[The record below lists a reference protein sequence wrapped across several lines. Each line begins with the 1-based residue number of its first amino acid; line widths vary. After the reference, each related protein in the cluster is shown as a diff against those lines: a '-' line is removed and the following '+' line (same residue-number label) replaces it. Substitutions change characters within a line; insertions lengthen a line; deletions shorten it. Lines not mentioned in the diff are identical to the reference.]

1 MNTNNHGGRRPGAG
15 RKPSQ
20 IVRVAVSL
28 YLSPE
33 GADKFRKLRQL
44 GVAVHEILEA
54 RIEGLYHDNFKE
66 ETK

>member
-1 MNTNNHGGRRPGAG
+1 MNTNNHGGRRLGAG

-20 IVRVAVSL
+20 ILRVAVSL
-28 YLSPE
+28 YLSPD

-44 GVAVHEILEA
+44 GIPVHELLEA

>member
-1 MNTNNHGGRRPGAG
+1 MNTNNHGGSRPGAG

-20 IVRVAVSL
+20 ILRVAVSL

-54 RIEGLYHDNFKE
+54 RIDGLYQDNLENGK
-66 ETK
+66 

>member
-1 MNTNNHGGRRPGAG
+1 MNMNNHGGRRPGAG
-15 RKPSQ
+15 RKASAKE
-20 IVRVAVSL
+20 RACVSL

-54 RIEGLYHDNFKE
+54 RVEGLYYDNFKE

>member
-20 IVRVAVSL
+20 ILRVAVSL

-54 RIEGLYHDNFKE
+54 RIDGLYQDNLEKG
-66 ETK
+66 K

>member
-28 YLSPE
+28 YLSPG

-54 RIEGLYHDNFKE
+54 RIDGLYQDNLENGK
-66 ETK
+66 

>member
-33 GADKFRKLRQL
+33 GADKFRELRQL

-54 RIEGLYHDNFKE
+54 RVEGLYNDNFKE

>member
-54 RIEGLYHDNFKE
+54 RIDGLYQDNLENGK
-66 ETK
+66 